1 MNKLTRD
8 EVMDIITSAQNKSY
22 NVYAFSAFMTTYYPT
37 DFEKGSITSEDEL
50 LNEFEQR
57 YAGEFDNDLDASF
70 ALTQNGELSDDFPE
84 MEYDDMDMIAC
95 ELFYADNSPYT
106 YVDGYVFRNDIND

>member
-8 EVMDIITSAQNKSY
+8 EVMDIITYVQYKSG
-22 NVYAFSAFMTTYYPT
+22 NIYAFSAFMKTYYPT
-37 DFEKGSITSEDEL
+37 DFEMGSISSENEL
-50 LNEFEQR
+50 LNEFEQC
-57 YAGEFDNDLDASF
+57 YVDEFDNDLDAAF

-106 YVDGYVFRNDIND
+106 YIDGYVFRNNIND